1 MALSLT
7 HTFLLHLVSIA
18 MDRMFRGASAF
29 NQNMDE
35 WGKLDKVTRMNGKC
49 RNNSSLE
56 IRVEIVSLTQAAP

>member
-7 HTFLLHLVSIA
+7 HTIFLLLVSIA

-49 RNNSSLE
+49 RNFSSLE
-56 IRVEIVSLTQAAP
+56 LRLEIVSLTHAAP